1 LYDSSR
7 RLNSI
12 TIPPRLLSELKHFI
26 DILII
31 LD

>member
-12 TIPPRLLSELKHFI
+12 TIPPRELRHFI
-26 DILII
+26 DILNI
-31 LD
+31 LN